1 MRVFLIIVG
10 IVAGAAIAWIL
21 NKLFPLKLE
30 NKGQKIGLQIAVYI
44 VFILLGFGFT
54 SFFSLRLVL
63 DKFIV
68 NRIQAMEL
76 TLATKF
82 PNSNIMELTFNTNEL
97 VSLNNQLQQSV
108 NGIDT
113 SNDSFFERLAFD
125 TFMGKLSDYIKAVD
139 SGVNT
144 LAAMSNDDGTVTV
157 NTILYNLKDIALDA
171 VSPYFRVGQIIILVL
186 LVIAVGVYFGIFI
199 YVKKGGSLYNK
210 SIVFGDDVDK
220 SQ

>member
-1 MRVFLIIVG
+1 MRVFLIILG
-10 IVAGAAIAWIL
+10 IVAGAAIAWVL

-30 NKGQKIGLQIAVYI
+30 NKGQRIGLQIAVYV
-44 VFILLGFGFT
+44 VFILLGFAFT
-54 SFFSLRLVL
+54 SMFSLRLVL

-68 NRIQAMEL
+68 NRIRAMEL
-76 TLATKF
+76 TLAANF

-97 VSLNNQLQQSV
+97 VSLNSQLQQSV
-108 NGIDT
+108 NNIDT
-113 SNDSFFERLAFD
+113 SNDSFFQRLAFD
-125 TFMGKLSDYIKAVD
+125 TFMGKLSDYINAVN
-139 SGVNT
+139 SGVTT

-171 VSPYFRVGQIIILVL
+171 VSPYFRVGQILILVL

-199 YVKKGGSLYNK
+199 YIKKGGSLYNK
-210 SIVFGDDVDK
+210 SIVFGDDIDK